1 MEFGD
6 PTQFM
11 VEKLEIDEIDVRNL
25 FISID
30 IYENIFSGG
39 VTGNIALYET
49 DAVKF
54 IEDNDIQFI
63 EPISLQFTNAND
75 ETFMFEGVINGYQ
88 DNTTIGQKR
97 VYILDFVSKTVRK
110 NEMVFVTKPFS
121 NEKPEDIAQQM
132 SDALESEQV
141 DIKGEGEPLTFLPP
155 NMKPLDVMRYVIDHG
170 ITQKATVS
178 NSTDRQQEASGTT
191 GFCFWET
198 LDGFRFCPVDDLLE
212 GAYEEWEDYEN
223 TLANRSHSMDRLM
236 KNIMTFEFPSLGNF
250 QQKLRSG
257 SIASKQYS
265 FDMDTGEFSAIEY
278 KADETV
284 ASEKQS
290 KEVTGYT
297 RILHK
302 LYSPELHQPTCEKA
316 QPNVWDQ
323 SRRCTQQT
331 LARQNSFCDQHGRIV
346 LPPQFN
352 MRAGD
357 TINIKINKVTPDDAP
372 GKYDEKSSGK
382 YVIKQVGHHF
392 NMNGKSYTKLA
403 IMRSLTQQNESSTI

>member
-6 PTQFM
+6 PTQFK
-11 VEKLEIDEIDVRNL
+11 VDKIEIDGKDVSSL

-63 EPISLQFTNAND
+63 EPISLQFMNANEEEFIFD
-75 ETFMFEGVINGYQ
+75 GVINGYQ

-97 VYILDFVSKTVRK
+97 VYILDFISKTVRK
-110 NEMVFVTKPFS
+110 NEMVFVTKPFD
-121 NEKPEDIAQQM
+121 NAKPNDIAQDM
-132 SDALESEQV
+132 SDVLESQNI

-170 ITQKATVS
+170 ITQKSKVS
-178 NSTDRQQEASGTT
+178 NSSTRKQEASGTT

-198 LDGFRFCPVDDLLE
+198 LDGYRFCPVDDLWD
-212 GAYEEWEDYEN
+212 GAFEEWDDFEN
-223 TLANRSHSMDRLM
+223 TLANRSHSMDKLM
-236 KNIMTFEFPSLGNF
+236 KNIMTFDFPSLGNF

-257 SIASKQYS
+257 TISSKQYS
-265 FDMDTGEFSAIEY
+265 FDIDTGLFSAVEY
-278 KADETV
+278 KADESV

-290 KEVTGYT
+290 KEVKGFT

-302 LYSPELHQPTCEKA
+302 LYSPELYQRNCKKA
-316 QPNVWDQ
+316 PPNVWDQ
-323 SRRCTQQT
+323 SRRSTQQT
-331 LARQNSFCDQHGRIV
+331 LARQNSFADQHGRIV
-346 LPPQFN
+346 LPPRYKI
-352 MRAGD
+352 RAGD
-357 TINIKINKVTPDDAP
+357 TINIKINKVTPDDSP
-372 GKYDEKSSGK
+372 GGYDQKSSGK
-382 YVIKQVGHHF
+382 YIVKQVGHHF

-403 IMRSLTQQNESSTI
+403 IMRSLTQQNESNTL